1 MTKKYSNFIL
11 KMLTVIFPICQ
22 LNDDQQVVDV
32 NIFPIYSFSR
42 TVNINI
48 DNEWWDRRPE

>member
-1 MTKKYSNFIL
+1 MTKKYSYFIL
-11 KMLTVIFPICQ
+11 KMLTAIFPICQ
-22 LNDDQQVVDV
+22 LNDDQKVVDV

-48 DNEWWDRRPE
+48 DNEWWDWRPK

>member
-1 MTKKYSNFIL
+1 MTKKYSYFIL

-22 LNDDQQVVDV
+22 LNDDQKVVDV

-48 DNEWWDRRPE
+48 DNEWWDRRPK